1 MTTLLLVGVPLIA
14 VAIVLG
20 LGFQA
25 VGERQVERF
34 EREHGLRTSR
44 EARRLLRH
52 YLTTAKR
59 LRVLAFIAVVVVA
72 PLGTIA
78 LGGSVHGVDLVSTPV
93 IVALMLATLLAEVTM
108 ARPARQDSHRA
119 ASLRPREVGA
129 YLSRTLRFG
138 PAVAGVAAC
147 ATWIA
152 TLLVDE
158 SALSHVEPRPSPGEV
173 GAGVGLAV
181 VNPVLVTLAC
191 RWIVRRP
198 QPLVDPDLVVADDA
212 LRTASVRH
220 LSAMGCIVALFNL
233 TGALASYHGT
243 TYGRRDAVVLAI
255 MAIVVGL
262 AWVAWLARAWGPAVP
277 PVRPGTAA
285 ATPDG
290 SHAAR
295 TASPRLRL

>member
-1 MTTLLLVGVPLIA
+1 MLLIVAVPVIA

-25 VGERQVERF
+25 VGDRQVGRF

-52 YLTTAKR
+52 FLTTAKR
-59 LRVLAFIAVVVVA
+59 LRVLAFLAVVVVG
-72 PLGTIA
+72 PLGTVA
-78 LGGSVHGVDLVSTPV
+78 LGGHIHGVSLVSTPAV
-93 IVALMLATLLAEVTM
+93 VALMLATLLAEVTM
-108 ARPARQDSHRA
+108 ARPAGPNGRRA
-119 ASLRPREVGA
+119 ASLRPRELGA

-138 PAVAGVAAC
+138 PAAVGVIAS

-152 TLLVDE
+152 TLVVDE
-158 SALSHVEPRPSPGEV
+158 STLSHFQPRPTSGDV

-181 VNPVLVTLAC
+181 VSPLLVILAC

-198 QPLVDPDLVVADDA
+198 QPLVDPDLVAADDA

-233 TGALASYHGT
+233 TGALARFHGT
-243 TYGRRDAVVLAI
+243 TYGRRDTVLLAL
-255 MAIVVGL
+255 MSIVVGL
-262 AWVAWLARAWGPAVP
+262 AWVAWFARAWGPAVP
-277 PVRPGTAA
+277 PDRPGSGSAMQHNVQAA
-285 ATPDG
+285 PSTNPWTP
-290 SHAAR
+290 A
-295 TASPRLRL
+295 